1 MKFVWYNKFG
11 FLFFNLG
18 GNTMKKTTKKAFNV
32 AIASVMAAGA
42 VVAVAPQASAA
53 KSFSD
58 VPATND
64 HYADITKLVEAG
76 HINGFE
82 DGTYRPNVSV
92 TRGQAAKIIANVLGL
107 DTTNVKDVNFKD
119 LQKSNIY
126 YGPIAAL
133 AEAGIINGFED
144 NTYRPNGTLTRGQMA
159 KIIALAFELKAGE
172 TVNPFTDSANSIYA
186 DSIVALFANEVT
198 KGKTATSF
206 APNDAVT
213 RGQLASFVIR
223 ANDVYTANKNIV
235 ETKATIKGI
244 ENGKVLV
251 AGEELEVASNLTGF
265 FAAKNADAL
274 KDAELT
280 LVIEYTTAEVAS
292 VTQVAAL
299 VTGKIIGVKS
309 AKFVAEGTTF
319 DADGVEVPLVETAKG
334 MTLQNLIAEELV
346 IAGNVVLA
354 NVAAETVTIT
364 GDAKITIDKDTTI
377 TKLVIPAGKKIEDVI
392 ANYAEVKE
400 QLADV
405 KVENA
410 PAATTPPAAGG
421 GGSATGGG
429 AGDETVVTSTP
440 IDVSQLINF
449 LTNKINA
456 NVNYLNI
463 GTVATGGTTIP
474 LKITT
479 SEYEV
484 ADVRADLVKEKDLTL
499 YELVSEY
506 ALSGGS
512 VDTLLKEVSSVTIN
526 AGPKAATATFTLPQL
541 GAENNYDLD
550 KGGIVKQAT
559 DLISTALNGTGIT
572 TLGGFEEKNFAITL
586 TVTPKSGVN
595 KTATTYTVTY
605 TK

>member
-1 MKFVWYNKFG
+1 
-11 FLFFNLG
+11 
-18 GNTMKKTTKKAFNV
+18 MKKTTKKAFNV

-280 LVIEYTTAEVAS
+280 LVVEYTTAEVAS
-292 VTQVAAL
+292 VTPVAAL

-400 QLADV
+400 QLAGV

-421 GGSATGGG
+421 GGASGGG
-429 AGDETVVTSTP
+429 AGGDGS
-440 IDVSQLINF
+440 SS
-449 LTNKINA
+449 
-456 NVNYLNI
+456 VN
-463 GTVATGGTTIP
+463 
-474 LKITT
+474 
-479 SEYEV
+479 
-484 ADVRADLVKEKDLTL
+484 
-499 YELVSEY
+499 
-506 ALSGGS
+506 
-512 VDTLLKEVSSVTIN
+512 VDTLVDSVITKAVASYKTELSYVTVNFDANSNTITASVNTPSTKISDIRGDLLRISSTSNISLAGLIEDLSLTEVGTILSNVSTVTIS
-526 AGPKAATATFTLPQL
+526 AGTKSQAFPVSTYITGLNVNRSQVITDATAFINAAAPDVVDLEDFQE
-541 GAENNYDLD
+541 AFSNN
-550 KGGIVKQAT
+550 
-559 DLISTALNGTGIT
+559 IT
-572 TLGGFEEKNFAITL
+572 IT
-586 TVTPKSGVN
+586 VGSVPYKV
-595 KTATTYTVTY
+595 VVE
-605 TK
+605 

>member
-1 MKFVWYNKFG
+1 
-11 FLFFNLG
+11 
-18 GNTMKKTTKKAFNV
+18 MKKTTKKAFNV

-265 FAAKNADAL
+265 FAAKNAAAL

-280 LVIEYTTAEVAS
+280 LVVEYTTAEVAS
-292 VTQVAAL
+292 VTPVAAL

-400 QLADV
+400 QLANV

-421 GGSATGGG
+421 GGGGATGGG
-429 AGDETVVTSTP
+429 AGGAGDGTTTTLDVANLVT
-440 IDVSQLINF
+440 F
-449 LTNKINA
+449 LTGEINSGLTGLNKNYLTIGKIEGQNIPLTITNGDYEISEVKKDLATQKELKFTSLVVDYAKQYGDAGRLFDEIESITINA
-456 NVNYLNI
+456 NGHPATYTIAEFIDKDTNDVEEGDVKDGAKEFITEALKGTSITKI
-463 GTVATGGTTIP
+463 GDFKT
-474 LKITT
+474 
-479 SEYEV
+479 
-484 ADVRADLVKEKDLTL
+484 
-499 YELVSEY
+499 
-506 ALSGGS
+506 
-512 VDTLLKEVSSVTIN
+512 
-526 AGPKAATATFTLPQL
+526 
-541 GAENNYDLD
+541 
-550 KGGIVKQAT
+550 
-559 DLISTALNGTGIT
+559 
-572 TLGGFEEKNFAITL
+572 KNTPITL
-586 TVTPKSGVN
+586 TVTPKSSTGKSAV
-595 KTATTYTVTY
+595 TYTVIY
-605 TK
+605 K

>member
-280 LVIEYTTAEVAS
+280 LVVEYTTAEVAS
-292 VTQVAAL
+292 VTPVAAL

-319 DADGVEVPLVETAKG
+319 DAAGVEVPLVETAKG

-354 NVAAETVTIT
+354 NVAVETVTIT

-400 QLADV
+400 QLANV

-421 GGSATGGG
+421 GGATGG
-429 AGDETVVTSTP
+429 AGGDGSSSVNLDTLVDSVISKAVNTYKDELGYVTVGFEPATNTITATVKDSTKE
-440 IDVSQLINF
+440 ISAIR
-449 LTNKINA
+449 
-456 NVNYLNI
+456 
-463 GTVATGGTTIP
+463 
-474 LKITT
+474 
-479 SEYEV
+479 E
-484 ADVRADLVKEKDLTL
+484 DLVKISSTENINLAGLIDGLSLTDVGTIL
-499 YELVSEY
+499 SNVS
-506 ALSGGS
+506 
-512 VDTLLKEVSSVTIN
+512 TVTIAAGEHSQGFPVSTYITGLDVNRTKVITDATTFIN
-526 AGPKAATATFTLPQL
+526 AAAPT
-541 GAENNYDLD
+541 
-550 KGGIVKQAT
+550 V
-559 DLISTALNGTGIT
+559 T
-572 TLGGFEEKNFAITL
+572 TLGEFQTTFANNITI
-586 TVTPKSGVN
+586 TVGSVQYKVVV
-595 KTATTYTVTY
+595 K
-605 TK
+605 

>member
-1 MKFVWYNKFG
+1 
-11 FLFFNLG
+11 
-18 GNTMKKTTKKAFNV
+18 MKKTTKKAFNV

-265 FAAKNADAL
+265 FAAKNAAAL

-292 VTQVAAL
+292 VTPVAAL

-400 QLADV
+400 QLANV

-421 GGSATGGG
+421 GGGGATGGG
-429 AGDETVVTSTP
+429 AGGGNNETETNLDKAVKGVVTELNSNTTDAEFTFNYATNV
-440 IDVSQLINF
+440 INVDVKNPNKTISALRTELKNEANTNELNYNNF
-449 LTNKINA
+449 LSFLDTTSKDALIAASLGFTIKAGNHTLA
-456 NVNYLNI
+456 NQSISTYLEGTSIDRTQLVNDVDKFIDDAIRLTSAGANTL
-463 GTVATGGTTIP
+463 GTVGTAFANNIVF
-474 LKITT
+474 TT
-479 SEYEV
+479 S
-484 ADVRADLVKEKDLTL
+484 A
-499 YELVSEY
+499 
-506 ALSGGS
+506 
-512 VDTLLKEVSSVTIN
+512 N
-526 AGPKAATATFTLPQL
+526 
-541 GAENNYDLD
+541 
-550 KGGIVKQAT
+550 
-559 DLISTALNGTGIT
+559 
-572 TLGGFEEKNFAITL
+572 EE
-586 TVTPKSGVN
+586 
-595 KTATTYTVTY
+595 YTVLITVSAAQ
-605 TK
+605 

>member
-265 FAAKNADAL
+265 FAAKNAAAL

-292 VTQVAAL
+292 VTPVAAL

-400 QLADV
+400 QLAGV

-421 GGSATGGG
+421 GGASGGG
-429 AGDETVVTSTP
+429 AGGDGSSSVNLDTLVDSVISKAVNTYKDKLGYVTVGFEPATNTITATVKDSTKE
-440 IDVSQLINF
+440 IS
-449 LTNKINA
+449 A
-456 NVNYLNI
+456 
-463 GTVATGGTTIP
+463 
-474 LKITT
+474 
-479 SEYEV
+479 
-484 ADVRADLVKEKDLTL
+484 VREDLVKISSTENINLAGLIDGLSLTDVGTIL
-499 YELVSEY
+499 SNVS
-506 ALSGGS
+506 
-512 VDTLLKEVSSVTIN
+512 TVTIAAGEHSQGFPVSTYITGLDVNRTKVITDATTFIN
-526 AGPKAATATFTLPQL
+526 AAAPT
-541 GAENNYDLD
+541 
-550 KGGIVKQAT
+550 V
-559 DLISTALNGTGIT
+559 T
-572 TLGGFEEKNFAITL
+572 TLGEFQTTFANNITI
-586 TVTPKSGVN
+586 TVGSVQYKVVVV
-595 KTATTYTVTY
+595 K
-605 TK
+605 

>member
-280 LVIEYTTAEVAS
+280 LVVEYTTAEVAS
-292 VTQVAAL
+292 VTPVAAL

-334 MTLQNLIAEELV
+334 MTISNLVAEELV
-346 IAGNVVLA
+346 IAGNVVLS

-400 QLADV
+400 QLANV

-421 GGSATGGG
+421 GGATGGG
-429 AGDETVVTSTP
+429 AGGDGSSSVNLDTLVDSVITKAVNTYKGKLSYVTVGFEPATNTITATVNDSTTE
-440 IDVSQLINF
+440 ISAIR
-449 LTNKINA
+449 
-456 NVNYLNI
+456 
-463 GTVATGGTTIP
+463 
-474 LKITT
+474 
-479 SEYEV
+479 EE
-484 ADVRADLVKEKDLTL
+484 LVKISSTENINLAGLIDGLSLTEVGTILSNVSTVTIAAGKHSQGFPVSTYITGLDVNRTKVITDATTFINTAAPDVVDLEDFQKAFSNNITIT
-499 YELVSEY
+499 V
-506 ALSGGS
+506 GS
-512 VDTLLKEVSSVTIN
+512 VEYKVV
-526 AGPKAATATFTLPQL
+526 
-541 GAENNYDLD
+541 
-550 KGGIVKQAT
+550 VK
-559 DLISTALNGTGIT
+559 
-572 TLGGFEEKNFAITL
+572 
-586 TVTPKSGVN
+586 
-595 KTATTYTVTY
+595 
-605 TK
+605 